1 MTGRGQ
7 FPRSTQNVPQG
18 TQLNNMFEIDELVT
32 AGGMGEVYR
41 GHNIQTHDPVAIK
54 IVLPEFAQDDLIL
67 ELFRKEARILNHLHH
82 EAIVRYYVFSIDAT
96 LGLPFLVMEFVDGPS
111 LAERIKQGP
120 FDAASVATLQRHL
133 ADGLEKAHQA
143 GVIHRDIAPDN
154 VILPEGRVDRAK
166 IIDFGIAR
174 SAAAGGGTL
183 LGGQFAGKYN
193 FVSPEQLGLFDGNV
207 TNRSD
212 IYSLGL
218 VLAACAL
225 GKPLDMSGSQVA
237 VIEKRRSVPD
247 LTGIDPPM
255 RGLIEAM
262 LQPDPQDR
270 PQSMAEVAD
279 WPTYEDPEPED
290 FEKTR
295 IYTTPPSRLSPHPPT
310 RQPSQPPTRQPSRP
324 PTTQHSTPPA
334 SQPSRPPASQPP
346 HPPTRHP
353 SHVDAALAQERSRPP
368 SGYPAPPPL
377 EPQRDATRPPTP
389 AAPTQRPRQVE
400 RRREKGKSR
409 AGLIAG
415 GLAVT
420 AFLVAAVGGWI
431 YVEYWSTPY
440 LTADAD
446 SPAIVDEVDSQ
457 PETQETDTAEPE
469 TSEPETP
476 EPETPERETAEP
488 EPPAP
493 EPPEP
498 ELSEPR
504 FTQADIRDHVNSHDG
519 GDCYFAFPADV
530 GDSHAEIVG
539 YGNQRAPF
547 DALRDS
553 LRTRFGFDAAIDVR
567 NVSDDQ
573 CVMVEALGK
582 LAAAGAAPLALD
594 LSHSVLRSGGSL
606 SGTISGLGERHLS
619 LLMLDNFG
627 FVHDLAGYVTRDEGT
642 ASFEIDEMTT
652 ASQMDFQPQLVLS
665 IASSEP
671 LQSLDLAQSLPAN
684 ELVPSLL
691 EEIAS
696 EPEGLATDI
705 GYFKFGS

>member
-18 TQLNNMFEIDELVT
+18 TQLNNMFEIDQLIT

-111 LAERIKQGP
+111 LAERIKTGP
-120 FDAASVATLQRHL
+120 FDTASVATLQRHL

-247 LTGIDPPM
+247 LTGIAPPL

-279 WPTYEDPEPED
+279 WPTYEPEPEPQD

-295 IYTTPPSRLSPHPPT
+295 IYTTPPSRLPSHPPT
-310 RQPSQPPTRQPSRP
+310 RQPSFPPI
-324 PTTQHSTPPA
+324 TQLSK
-334 SQPSRPPASQPP
+334 PPASQPP
-346 HPPTRHP
+346 HAHE
-353 SHVDAALAQERSRPP
+353 ALVQESSRPP
-368 SGYPAPPPL
+368 SGHSAPPPV
-377 EPQRDATRPPTP
+377 EPERELSRPPVP
-389 AAPTQRPRQVE
+389 PAPTQRPRQVE
-400 RRREKGKSR
+400 RRREKKKSR
-409 AGLIAG
+409 AGLIAAA
-415 GLAVT
+415 LAVT
-420 AFLVAAVGGWI
+420 AVLVAAIGGWA

-440 LTADAD
+440 VTAEAE
-446 SPAIVDEVDSQ
+446 PEVVPDPEPQ
-457 PETQETDTAEPE
+457 EPEPQEPETQE
-469 TSEPETP
+469 P
-476 EPETPERETAEP
+476 EPQEP
-488 EPPAP
+488 EPQ
-493 EPPEP
+493 
-498 ELSEPR
+498 EPR
-504 FTQADIRDHVNSHDG
+504 FTEADVRDHVNGHDG

-530 GDSHAEIVG
+530 GDGRAEIVG

-553 LRTRFGFDAAIDVR
+553 FRARFGFDAAVDVR

-573 CVMVEALGK
+573 CVMVDALGS
-582 LAAAGAAPLALD
+582 LAAAGAAPVALD

-606 SGTISGLGERHLS
+606 SGTISGLGDRHLS
-619 LLMLDNFG
+619 LLMVDNFG

-642 ASFEIDEMTT
+642 ASFEIDEMST
-652 ASQMDFQPQLVLS
+652 ASEMDFQPQLVLS
-665 IASSEP
+665 IASAEP
-671 LQSLDLAQSLPAN
+671 LQSLDLAQSLPASD
-684 ELVPSLL
+684 LVPSLL
-691 EEIAS
+691 DEIAG
-696 EPEGLATDI
+696 EPDGIATDI

>member
-18 TQLNNMFEIDELVT
+18 TQLNNMFEIDQLIT

-120 FDAASVATLQRHL
+120 FDTASVATLQRHL

-247 LTGIDPPM
+247 LTGIAPPL

-279 WPTYEDPEPED
+279 WPTYMEPEPED

-295 IYTTPPSRLSPHPPT
+295 IYTTPPSRPATRHPSNAPLT
-310 RQPSQPPTRQPSRP
+310 
-324 PTTQHSTPPA
+324 
-334 SQPSRPPASQPP
+334 QPSRPPARSPSRPPARQPP
-346 HPPTRHP
+346 PPPISDP
-353 SHVDAALAQERSRPP
+353 SHAPAELAQERSRPP
-368 SGYPAPPPL
+368 STHPASPPV
-377 EPQRDATRPPTP
+377 EPERDLSRPPEP
-389 AAPTQRPRQVE
+389 PAPTQRARPVE
-400 RRREKGKSR
+400 RRPDKRKSR

-415 GLAVT
+415 GVALTAVLA
-420 AFLVAAVGGWI
+420 AAVGGWA

-440 LTADAD
+440 FTA
-446 SPAIVDEVDSQ
+446 E
-457 PETQETDTAEPE
+457 AEPE
-469 TSEPETP
+469 VILEPEPQDPVAQVPEVQEPEPQEPEVP
-476 EPETPERETAEP
+476 EPEV
-488 EPPAP
+488 
-493 EPPEP
+493 PEP
-498 ELSEPR
+498 EVPEPEVQEPEVPEPR
-504 FTQADIRDHVNSHDG
+504 FTEADFRDHVNSHDG

-530 GDSHAEIVG
+530 GDGHAEIVG

-553 LRTRFGFDAAIDVR
+553 FRARFGFDAVIDVR
-567 NVSDDQ
+567 NVSEDQ
-573 CVMVEALGK
+573 CVMVEALGN
-582 LAAAGAAPLALD
+582 LFAAGAAPVALD

-627 FVHDLAGYVTRDEGT
+627 FVHVLDGYVTRDAGT
-642 ASFEIDEMTT
+642 ANFEIGEMTT
-652 ASQMDFQPQLVLS
+652 ASQMDFEPQLVLS
-665 IASSEP
+665 IASAEP
-671 LQSLDLAQSLPAN
+671 LQSLDLAQSLPAS

-691 EEIAS
+691 QDIAS
-696 EPEGLATDI
+696 GAEGLATDI

>member
-54 IVLPEFAQDDLIL
+54 IVLPEFAHDDLIL

-111 LAERIKQGP
+111 LAERIKAGP
-120 FDAASVATLQRHL
+120 FDTASVATLQRHL

-225 GKPLDMSGSQVA
+225 GRPLDMSGSQVA

-247 LTGIDPPM
+247 LTGIDPPL

-262 LQPDPQDR
+262 LQPDPEDR
-270 PQSMAEVAD
+270 PQSMAEVAA
-279 WPTYEDPEPED
+279 WPTYEEPEPED

-295 IYTTPPSRLSPHPPT
+295 IYTTPPSRLPPQPPAS
-310 RQPSQPPTRQPSRP
+310 QPSSPPATQPSV
-324 PTTQHSTPPA
+324 PPA

-346 HPPTRHP
+346 HPPTHDP
-353 SHVDAALAQERSRPP
+353 SHVDEALARESSRPP
-368 SGYPAPPPL
+368 SGHPAPPPA
-377 EPQRDATRPPTP
+377 EPERDATRPPTP
-389 AAPTQRPRQVE
+389 AAPIQRPRPVE
-400 RRREKGKSR
+400 RRSEKRKSR

-420 AFLVAAVGGWI
+420 ALLVAAVGGWA
-431 YVEYWSTPY
+431 YVEYWSGTPY
-440 LTADAD
+440 LTAEAE
-446 SPAIVDEVDSQ
+446 SPTIGDEIDSQ
-457 PETQETDTAEPE
+457 PETPETAEPE
-469 TSEPETP
+469 TAGPEA
-476 EPETPERETAEP
+476 AEP
-488 EPPAP
+488 EAA
-493 EPPEP
+493 EP
-498 ELSEPR
+498 EAAEPEVSEPR

-519 GDCYFAFPADV
+519 GDCYFAFPVDV
-530 GDSHAEIVG
+530 GDGYAEIVG
-539 YGNQRAPF
+539 YGNRRTPF
-547 DALRDS
+547 DALRNS
-553 LRTRFGFDAAIDVR
+553 FRASFGFDAAIDVR

-582 LAAAGAAPLALD
+582 LAVAGAAPVALD
-594 LSHSVLRSGGSL
+594 LSHGVLRSGGSL
-606 SGTISGLGERHLS
+606 SGTISGLGDRHLS
-619 LLMLDNFG
+619 LLMVDNFG

-642 ASFEIDEMTT
+642 ASFAIDEMTT
-652 ASQMDFQPQLVLS
+652 ANQMDFQPQLVLS
-665 IASSEP
+665 IASAAP
-671 LQSLDLAQSLPAN
+671 LQSLELARSVPASDLLPA
-684 ELVPSLL
+684 LL
-691 EEIAS
+691 EEIES
-696 EPEGLATDI
+696 EPEGLATDV

>member
-18 TQLNNMFEIDELVT
+18 TQLNNMFEIDQLIT

-111 LAERIKQGP
+111 LAERIKAGP
-120 FDAASVATLQRHL
+120 FDTASVATLQRHL

-225 GKPLDMSGSQVA
+225 GRPLDMSGSQVA

-247 LTGIDPPM
+247 LTGIEP
-255 RGLIEAM
+255 RLRKLIEAM

-279 WPTYEDPEPED
+279 WPTYEEPEPQD
-290 FEKTR
+290 YEKTR
-295 IYTTPPSRLSPHPPT
+295 IYTTPPSRPATRHPSSAPAT
-310 RQPSQPPTRQPSRP
+310 QPSRP
-324 PTTQHSTPPA
+324 PTSPLTSHPPGPPISQPSSPPARQPSLPPA
-334 SQPSRPPASQPP
+334 SQQSHPPSRDPSHVHEALARESSRPPTGQS
-346 HPPTRHP
+346 
-353 SHVDAALAQERSRPP
+353 
-368 SGYPAPPPL
+368 APPPVA
-377 EPQRDATRPPTP
+377 PHGDPTRPPVTAP
-389 AAPTQRPRQVE
+389 ASAPPTERPRQAE
-400 RRREKGKSR
+400 HRREKRKSR

-415 GLAVT
+415 GLAMT
-420 AFLVAAVGGWI
+420 AVLIAAVGGWA
-431 YVEYWSTPY
+431 YVEYWSAPY
-440 LTADAD
+440 VTAEVEPEIIPVPEPQD
-446 SPAIVDEVDSQ
+446 PAAQE
-457 PETQETDTAEPE
+457 PGTQEPGTQEPE
-469 TSEPETP
+469 IQEPEIL
-476 EPETPERETAEP
+476 EPSFTEADLRE
-488 EPPAP
+488 
-493 EPPEP
+493 
-498 ELSEPR
+498 
-504 FTQADIRDHVNSHDG
+504 HVSSHDG
-519 GDCYFAFPADV
+519 GACYFAFPADV
-530 GDSHAEIVG
+530 GDGQAEIVG

-553 LRTRFGFDAAIDVR
+553 LRARFGFDAAIDVR
-567 NVSDDQ
+567 TVSDHQ
-573 CVMVEALGK
+573 CVMVEAFAR
-582 LAAAGAAPLALD
+582 LAAADAAPVALD

-606 SGTISGLGERHLS
+606 SGTISGLGNRHLS
-619 LLMLDNFG
+619 VLMVDNFG
-627 FVHDLAGYVTRDEGT
+627 FVHDLGGYVTRDEGT
-642 ASFEIDEMTT
+642 ASFEIGELTT

-665 IASSEP
+665 IASAEP
-671 LQSLDLAQSLPAN
+671 LQSLDLAQSLPASD
-684 ELVPSLL
+684 LVPSLL

-696 EPEGLATDI
+696 GADGLATDI

>member
-18 TQLNNMFEIDELVT
+18 TQLNNMFEIDQLIT

-111 LAERIKQGP
+111 LAERIKAGP
-120 FDAASVATLQRHL
+120 FDTASVASLQRHL

-247 LTGIDPPM
+247 LSGIAPPL

-279 WPTYEDPEPED
+279 WPTYEEPEPED
-290 FEKTR
+290 VEKTR
-295 IYTTPPSRLSPHPPT
+295 IYTTPPSRPATRHP
-310 RQPSQPPTRQPSRP
+310 SSA
-324 PTTQHSTPPA
+324 PA
-334 SQPSRPPASQPP
+334 THPSRPPARSPSRPPARQPP
-346 HPPTRHP
+346 PAPISDPSHPP
-353 SHVDAALAQERSRPP
+353 AELAQERSRPP
-368 SGYPAPPPL
+368 SSHPASPLVEPERDLSLPPV
-377 EPQRDATRPPTP
+377 PP
-389 AAPTQRPRQVE
+389 APTQRARPVE
-400 RRREKGKSR
+400 RRPDRRKSR

-415 GLAVT
+415 GVALTAVLA
-420 AFLVAAVGGWI
+420 AAVGGWA

-440 LTADAD
+440 LTA
-446 SPAIVDEVDSQ
+446 E
-457 PETQETDTAEPE
+457 AEPE
-469 TSEPETP
+469 VIP
-476 EPETPERETAEP
+476 EPEPQVPEPQEP
-488 EPPAP
+488 EPQEP
-493 EPPEP
+493 EPQETEVQETEVQEP
-498 ELSEPR
+498 DAPEPR

-530 GDSHAEIVG
+530 GDGHAEIVG

-553 LRTRFGFDAAIDVR
+553 FRARFGFDAAIDVR
-567 NVSDDQ
+567 NVSEDQ
-573 CVMVEALGK
+573 CVMVETLGN
-582 LAAAGAAPLALD
+582 LSAAGAAPVALD
-594 LSHSVLRSGGSL
+594 LSHSILRSGGSL

-627 FVHDLAGYVTRDEGT
+627 FVHVLDGYVTRDAGT
-642 ASFEIDEMTT
+642 ATFEIGEMTT
-652 ASQMDFQPQLVLS
+652 ASHMEFEPQLVLS
-665 IASSEP
+665 IASAEP
-671 LQSLDLAQSLPAN
+671 LQSLDLAQSLPASD
-684 ELVPSLL
+684 LVPSLL
-691 EEIAS
+691 EDIAS
-696 EPEGLATDI
+696 GAEGLAIDI

>member
-7 FPRSTQNVPQG
+7 FPRGTQNVPQG
-18 TQLNNMFEIDELVT
+18 TQLNNMFEIDQLIT

-111 LAERIKQGP
+111 LAERIKTGP
-120 FDAASVATLQRHL
+120 FDPASVSILQRHL

-225 GKPLDMSGSQVA
+225 GRPLDMSGSQVA

-247 LTGIDPPM
+247 LTGIDPPL
-255 RGLIEAM
+255 RDLIEAM

-270 PQSMAEVAD
+270 PQSMADVAD
-279 WPTYEDPEPED
+279 WPTTAEPEPQD
-290 FEKTR
+290 YEKTR
-295 IYTTPPSRLSPHPPT
+295 IYTTPPSRPAARHPASAPAA
-310 RQPSQPPTRQPSRP
+310 PPSRP
-324 PTTQHSTPPA
+324 PESQQHTSDHPSPPPFSQPSSPPA
-334 SQPSRPPASQPP
+334 SQPSRPPAS
-346 HPPTRHP
+346 RHP
-353 SHVDAALAQERSRPP
+353 SHVHEPLARESSRPP
-368 SGYPAPPPL
+368 TGHSTAPPVAPVT
-377 EPQRDATRPPTP
+377 APPS
-389 AAPTQRPRQVE
+389 QRPRPAE
-400 RRREKGKSR
+400 RRREKKTSR
-409 AGLIAG
+409 AGLIAAA
-415 GLAVT
+415 LALT
-420 AFLVAAVGGWI
+420 AFLIAAIGGWA
-431 YVEYWSTPY
+431 YVEFWSTPY
-440 LTADAD
+440 VTA
-446 SPAIVDEVDSQ
+446 E
-457 PETQETDTAEPE
+457 AEPE
-469 TSEPETP
+469 VISEPEPQQP
-476 EPETPERETAEP
+476 EPQQPEPQEP
-488 EPPAP
+488 EPQEP
-493 EPPEP
+493 EPQEPEP
-498 ELSEPR
+498 QEPEPQEPEPQQPEPQEPEPQQPA
-504 FTQADIRDHVNSHDG
+504 FTQADMRDHVNSHDG
-519 GDCYFAFPADV
+519 GDCYFALPADV

-539 YGNQRAPF
+539 YGNQRTPF
-547 DALRDS
+547 DALRNSFRD
-553 LRTRFGFDAAIDVR
+553 RFGIDAAIDVR

-573 CVMVEALGK
+573 CVMVQALGD
-582 LAAAGAAPLALD
+582 LAVAATAPVALD

-606 SGTISGLGERHLS
+606 SGTISGLGDRHLA
-619 LLMLDNFG
+619 LLMVDNFG

-642 ASFEIDEMTT
+642 ASFEIDEMST

-665 IASSEP
+665 IASAEP
-671 LQSLDLAQSLPAN
+671 LQSLDLGQSLPASD
-684 ELVPSLL
+684 LVPSLL
-691 EEIAS
+691 EEIAGGAR
-696 EPEGLATDI
+696 GLATDI

>member
-18 TQLNNMFEIDELVT
+18 TQLNNMFEIDQLVT

-54 IVLPEFAQDDLIL
+54 IVLPEFAEDELIL

-82 EAIVRYYVFSIDAT
+82 EAIVRYYVFSIDAA

-111 LAERIKQGP
+111 LAERIKAGP

-225 GKPLDMSGSQVA
+225 GRPLDMSGSQVA
-237 VIEKRRSVPD
+237 VIEKRRTVPD
-247 LTGIDPPM
+247 LTGIAPPL

-270 PQSMAEVAD
+270 PQSMAEVAN
-279 WPTYEDPEPED
+279 WPTYEEPEPED

-295 IYTTPPSRLSPHPPT
+295 IYTTPPSRPLARHPT
-310 RQPSQPPTRQPSRP
+310 GHPSRPPARQPSRP
-324 PTTQHSTPPA
+324 PAKQTSHPPTSHPPHVHA
-334 SQPSRPPASQPP
+334 DPAQESSRPPTS
-346 HPPTRHP
+346 HP
-353 SHVDAALAQERSRPP
+353 SSPPVMEPERDSSRPP
-368 SGYPAPPPL
+368 VPPAPS
-377 EPQRDATRPPTP
+377 
-389 AAPTQRPRQVE
+389 QRPRPIE

-420 AFLVAAVGGWI
+420 ALLVAAVGGWA
-431 YVEYWSTPY
+431 YVEYWSEAWYQERT
-440 LTADAD
+440 LVTAETEP
-446 SPAIVDEVDSQ
+446 PAIVDDI
-457 PETQETDTAEPE
+457 PL
-469 TSEPETP
+469 EPETP
-476 EPETPERETAEP
+476 EPEIPGP
-488 EPPAP
+488 EPPGP
-493 EPPEP
+493 ETREP
-498 ELSEPR
+498 EVPEPR
-504 FTQADIRDHVNSHDG
+504 FTEADFRGHVNSHDG
-519 GDCYFAFPADV
+519 GSCYFAFPADL

-539 YGNQRAPF
+539 YGNQRQPF

-553 LRTRFGFDAAIDVR
+553 FRARFGFDAAIDVR

-573 CVMVEALGK
+573 CVMVEVLGR
-582 LAAAGAAPLALD
+582 LTTAGAAPVALD
-594 LSHSVLRSGGSL
+594 LSHSLLRSGGSL
-606 SGTISGLGERHLS
+606 SGTITGLGERHLS
-619 LLMLDNFG
+619 LVMLDNFG
-627 FVHDLAGYVTRDEGT
+627 FVHNLSGYVTEDEGT
-642 ASFEIDEMTT
+642 AAFEINEMTT
-652 ASQMDFQPQLVLS
+652 ASPMEFQPQLVLS
-665 IASSEP
+665 IASAEP
-671 LQSLDLAQSLPAN
+671 LQSLDLAQSVPAS
-684 ELVPSLL
+684 EFLPSLL
-691 EEIAS
+691 EEIADK
-696 EPEGLATDI
+696 PEGLATAI
-705 GYFKFGS
+705 GYFRFGS

>member
-18 TQLNNMFEIDELVT
+18 TQLNNMFEIDQLIT

-82 EAIVRYYVFSIDAT
+82 EAIVRYYVFSIDAA

-111 LAERIKQGP
+111 LAQRIKEGP
-120 FDAASVATLQRHL
+120 FDTASVATLQRHL

-225 GKPLDMSGSQVA
+225 GRPLDMSGSQVA
-237 VIEKRRSVPD
+237 VIEKRRTVPD
-247 LTGIDPPM
+247 LTGIEPPL
-255 RGLIEAM
+255 RDLIEAM

-270 PQSMAEVAD
+270 PQSMADVAA
-279 WPTYEDPEPED
+279 WPTYEAPPEPQD

-295 IYTTPPSRLSPHPPT
+295 IYTTPPSRQPSHPPT
-310 RQPSQPPTRQPSRP
+310 RQPSSPPAA
-324 PTTQHSTPPA
+324 QHSIPPA
-334 SQPSRPPASQPP
+334 SQPSQPPASQPP
-346 HPPTRHP
+346 QPPTRSP
-353 SHVDAALAQERSRPP
+353 SHAPEALAPESSRPP
-368 SGYPAPPPL
+368 PVAPQGDP
-377 EPQRDATRPPTP
+377 TRPPVSAPP
-389 AAPTQRPRQVE
+389 AQRPRQVE
-400 RRREKGKSR
+400 RRHEKPKSR
-409 AGLIAG
+409 AGLIAAA
-415 GLAVT
+415 LAVT
-420 AFLVAAVGGWI
+420 AVLVAAVGGWA

-440 LTADAD
+440 VTA
-446 SPAIVDEVDSQ
+446 E
-457 PETQETDTAEPE
+457 AEPE
-469 TSEPETP
+469 VIPDP
-476 EPETPERETAEP
+476 VPQEP
-488 EPPAP
+488 EPQEP
-493 EPPEP
+493 EPQEP
-498 ELSEPR
+498 S
-504 FTQADIRDHVNSHDG
+504 FTEADVRDHVNSHDG

-530 GDSHAEIVG
+530 GDGRAEIVG

-547 DALRDS
+547 DALRES
-553 LRTRFGFDAAIDVR
+553 FRARFGFDAAIDVR
-567 NVSDDQ
+567 TISDDQ
-573 CVMVEALGK
+573 CVMVDALGN
-582 LAAAGAAPLALD
+582 LSPAGATPVALD

-606 SGTISGLGERHLS
+606 SGTISGLGDRHLS
-619 LLMLDNFG
+619 VLMVDNFG

-642 ASFEIDEMTT
+642 ASFEIDQMTT
-652 ASQMDFQPQLVLS
+652 ASEMDFEPQLVLA
-665 IASSEP
+665 IASAEP

-691 EEIAS
+691 EELAGN
-696 EPEGLATDI
+696 PEGLATDI

>member
-18 TQLNNMFEIDELVT
+18 TQLNNMFEIDQLIT

-54 IVLPEFAQDDLIL
+54 IVLPEFAQDELIL

-82 EAIVRYYVFSIDAT
+82 EAIVRYYVFSIDAA

-111 LAERIKQGP
+111 LAERIKTGP
-120 FDAASVATLQRHL
+120 FDAASVAILQRHL

-174 SAAAGGGTL
+174 SAAAGGTL

-225 GKPLDMSGSQVA
+225 GRPLDMSGSQVA
-237 VIEKRRSVPD
+237 VIEKRRQVPD
-247 LTGIDPPM
+247 LTGIDPPL
-255 RGLIEAM
+255 RDLIEAM
-262 LQPDPQDR
+262 LQPDPNDR
-270 PQSMAEVAD
+270 PRSMAEVAD
-279 WPTYEDPEPED
+279 WPTYDGPEPQD

-295 IYTTPPSRLSPHPPT
+295 IYTSPPSRLPSRQPSHPPT
-310 RQPSQPPTRQPSRP
+310 RQPSSSPATQYSSPPV
-324 PTTQHSTPPA
+324 
-334 SQPSRPPASQPP
+334 SQPSRPPASQRP
-346 HPPTRHP
+346 HPPTRPP
-353 SHVDAALAQERSRPP
+353 SHVHAASAQESSRPP
-368 SGYPAPPPL
+368 SGHPAPSPVD
-377 EPQRDATRPPTP
+377 PQRDSTRPPTP

-400 RRREKGKSR
+400 RRREKRKSR

-420 AFLVAAVGGWI
+420 AFLVAAVGGWA
-431 YVEYWSTPY
+431 YVEWSDTPF
-440 LTADAD
+440 LTAEPDA
-446 SPAIVDEVDSQ
+446 PAIVDETVNQ
-457 PETQETDTAEPE
+457 PETSVAETPEAETPEAETPVTEAREPE
-469 TSEPETP
+469 PPEPEPPEPETP
-476 EPETPERETAEP
+476 EPEV
-488 EPPAP
+488 
-493 EPPEP
+493 
-498 ELSEPR
+498 SEPR
-504 FTQADIRDHVNSHDG
+504 FTEADIRDHVNSHDG
-519 GDCYFAFPADV
+519 GNCYFAFPAEI
-530 GDSHAEIVG
+530 GDGRAEIVG
-539 YGNQRAPF
+539 YGNQRTPF
-547 DALRDS
+547 DALRNS
-553 LRTRFGFDAAIDVR
+553 LRERFGFDAAIDLR
-567 NVSDDQ
+567 SVSDDQ
-573 CVMVEALGK
+573 CVMVEALDR
-582 LAAAGAAPLALD
+582 LATADASPVNLD

-627 FVHDLAGYVTRDEGT
+627 FVHDLAGYVTENEGT
-642 ASFEIDEMTT
+642 ATFEIEQMTT

-665 IASSEP
+665 IASAEP
-671 LQSLDLAQSLPAN
+671 LQSLDLAQSLPAS
-684 ELVPSLL
+684 ELLPGLL

-696 EPEGLATDI
+696 ESEGLATDI

>member
-18 TQLNNMFEIDELVT
+18 TQLNNMFEIDELIT

-82 EAIVRYYVFSIDAT
+82 EAIVRYYVFSIDAA

-111 LAERIKQGP
+111 LAQRIKEGP
-120 FDAASVATLQRHL
+120 FDTASVATLQRHL

-225 GKPLDMSGSQVA
+225 GRPLDMSGSQVA

-247 LTGIDPPM
+247 LTGIAPPL

-279 WPTYEDPEPED
+279 WPTYEEPGPQD
-290 FEKTR
+290 VEKTR
-295 IYTTPPSRLSPHPPT
+295 IYTTPPSRPATGHPSGAPA
-310 RQPSQPPTRQPSRP
+310 SQPSRP
-324 PTTQHSTPPA
+324 PTSHHPTSRPPSHSPGPPISQPSSPPA

-353 SHVDAALAQERSRPP
+353 SQVHGGLAQERSQPPSSDPALSSAEPERELSRPP
-368 SGYPAPPPL
+368 VPP
-377 EPQRDATRPPTP
+377 
-389 AAPTQRPRQVE
+389 APTQRPKQVE
-400 RRREKGKSR
+400 RRREKKKSR
-409 AGLIAG
+409 AGLIAAA
-415 GLAVT
+415 LAVT
-420 AFLVAAVGGWI
+420 AVMVAAVGGWA

-440 LTADAD
+440 VTA
-446 SPAIVDEVDSQ
+446 E
-457 PETQETDTAEPE
+457 AEPE
-469 TSEPETP
+469 VIPDPVPQEPVPQEPVPQEPEVQ
-476 EPETPERETAEP
+476 EPEVQSRP
-488 EPPAP
+488 
-493 EPPEP
+493 
-498 ELSEPR
+498 SPR
-504 FTQADIRDHVNSHDG
+504 PT
-519 GDCYFAFPADV
+519 C
-530 GDSHAEIVG
+530 
-539 YGNQRAPF
+539 
-547 DALRDS
+547 
-553 LRTRFGFDAAIDVR
+553 
-567 NVSDDQ
+567 
-573 CVMVEALGK
+573 
-582 LAAAGAAPLALD
+582 
-594 LSHSVLRSGGSL
+594 
-606 SGTISGLGERHLS
+606 
-619 LLMLDNFG
+619 
-627 FVHDLAGYVTRDEGT
+627 
-642 ASFEIDEMTT
+642 
-652 ASQMDFQPQLVLS
+652 
-665 IASSEP
+665 
-671 LQSLDLAQSLPAN
+671 
-684 ELVPSLL
+684 
-691 EEIAS
+691 
-696 EPEGLATDI
+696 ATM
-705 GYFKFGS
+705 

>member
-18 TQLNNMFEIDELVT
+18 TQLNNMFEIDQLIT

-82 EAIVRYYVFSIDAT
+82 EAIVRYYVFSIDAA

-111 LAERIKQGP
+111 LAERIKAGP
-120 FDAASVATLQRHL
+120 FDTASIATLQRHL

-225 GKPLDMSGSQVA
+225 GRPLDMSGSQVA

-247 LTGIDPPM
+247 LTGIDPPL

-279 WPTYEDPEPED
+279 WPTYEDPESYD

-295 IYTTPPSRLSPHPPT
+295 IYTTPPSRAAARQPSHPPT
-310 RQPSQPPTRQPSRP
+310 RTPSRP
-324 PTTQHSTPPA
+324 PTSPPSSPPASHPPGPPTSPPSSPPASHPPDALITQPSSPPA

-353 SHVDAALAQERSRPP
+353 SLVHEAPAQENSRPP
-368 SGYPAPPPL
+368 SGHSAPPT
-377 EPQRDATRPPTP
+377 EPPGEPTQPPVTAP
-389 AAPTQRPRQVE
+389 PTQRPKQVE
-400 RRREKGKSR
+400 RRREKSKSR

-420 AFLVAAVGGWI
+420 AFLVAAVGGWA

-440 LTADAD
+440 VTA
-446 SPAIVDEVDSQ
+446 E
-457 PETQETDTAEPE
+457 AEPE
-469 TSEPETP
+469 VIPDP
-476 EPETPERETAEP
+476 EPREP
-488 EPPAP
+488 EPQQ
-493 EPPEP
+493 P
-498 ELSEPR
+498 ELQEPS
-504 FTQADIRDHVNSHDG
+504 FTEADLRSHVNSHDG
-519 GDCYFAFPADV
+519 GNCYFAFPAVV
-530 GDSHAEIVG
+530 GDNRAEIVG

-547 DALRDS
+547 DALRNS
-553 LRTRFGFDAAIDVR
+553 LRARFGFDAAIDVR

-573 CVMVEALGK
+573 CVMVEALGS
-582 LAAAGAAPLALD
+582 LAAAGTAPVALD

-606 SGTISGLGERHLS
+606 SGTISGLGDRHLS
-619 LLMLDNFG
+619 LLMVDNFG

-665 IASSEP
+665 IASAEP
-671 LQSLDLAQSLPAN
+671 LQSLDLAQSLPASD
-684 ELVPSLL
+684 LVPSLL

-696 EPEGLATDI
+696 GAEGLATDI